1 MATTNRVQAIPLGIK
16 NSTTVAAGYAAVSTL
31 TEACFLIRINNA
43 SNSPITI
50 SYDGTTDQDYLAAG
64 AALYLNFQSN
74 AQPNGYVALLAA
86 GTKIYVKGTA
96 GVGFISIS
104 GYYLV

>member
-1 MATTNRVQAIPLGIK
+1 MATTNRVKAIPLGIK
-16 NSTTVAAGYAAVSTL
+16 NSNTVGASYAVVSTL
-31 TEACFLIRINNA
+31 AQACFLIRINNA
-43 SNSPITI
+43 SNQAITI
-50 SYDGTTDQDYLAAG
+50 SYDGIVDHDYLAAG

-74 AQPNGYVALLAA
+74 AQPNGFVALMGA
-86 GTKIYVKGTA
+86 GTSIYVKGTG